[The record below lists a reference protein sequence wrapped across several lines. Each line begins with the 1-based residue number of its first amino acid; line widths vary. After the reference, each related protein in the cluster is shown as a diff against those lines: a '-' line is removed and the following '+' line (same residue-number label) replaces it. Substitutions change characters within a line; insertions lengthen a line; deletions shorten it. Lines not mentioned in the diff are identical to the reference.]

1 MTTSA
6 LLFLVGLSRYS
17 QNLDLLVPFF
27 DSPSLELEN
36 IEKVTNS
43 ICWLEFSDSFAETLF
58 LTRNSAL
65 ASEKFFLDLNC
76 KNQLAILV
84 VV

>member
-1 MTTSA
+1 MSA
-6 LLFLVGLSRYS
+6 FLLLIGLSRYS

-36 IEKVTNS
+36 IEKVTNA
-43 ICWLEFSDSFAETLF
+43 ICWLEFRDSFAETLF

-65 ASEKFFLDLNC
+65 ASENF
-76 KNQLAILV
+76 V
-84 VV
+84 

>member
-1 MTTSA
+1 MSA
-6 LLFLVGLSRYS
+6 FLLLIGLSRYS

-36 IEKVTNS
+36 IEKVTNA
-43 ICWLEFSDSFAETLF
+43 ICWLEFRDFFAETLF

-65 ASEKFFLDLNC
+65 ASENF
-76 KNQLAILV
+76 V
-84 VV
+84 

>member
-1 MTTSA
+1 MTMSA
-6 LLFLVGLSRYS
+6 FLLLIGLSRYS

-43 ICWLEFSDSFAETLF
+43 ICWLEFSDSFVETLF
-58 LTRNSAL
+58 LTRNSTL